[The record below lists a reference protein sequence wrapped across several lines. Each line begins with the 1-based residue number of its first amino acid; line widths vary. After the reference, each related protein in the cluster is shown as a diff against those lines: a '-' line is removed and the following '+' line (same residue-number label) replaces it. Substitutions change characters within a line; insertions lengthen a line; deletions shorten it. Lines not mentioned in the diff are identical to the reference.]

1 MAAILFL
8 SMILGLLVG
17 GRAQA
22 QAAQDG
28 SALRFPVWELGIA
41 GLLVLFFVGHFAFGT
56 PLPVPV
62 QGIAVAVALAVVALP
77 VFRSRRY
84 GDIEDF

>member
-8 SMILGLLVG
+8 FVILGLLLG

-22 QAAQDG
+22 QAAHDG
-28 SALRFPVWELGIA
+28 SALRFPVWELAVA
-41 GLLVLFFVGHFAFGT
+41 GLVMLLFIGHFAFGT
-56 PLPVPV
+56 PLPAPV

-77 VFRSRRY
+77 AFRSRRY
-84 GDIEDF
+84 DDIEDF